1 MKTERPHARAFSRIM
16 PLLTRAD
23 RSLGWPLLGTWLA
36 LAAVAMGL
44 ALPTVRDTGLD
55 YDEALYGHL
64 AKDFLQDRH
73 CLQHM
78 PGSSSVNLGDRPFPV
93 FVQGYLGAVKCWLL
107 LPSFA
112 IWGSTVAVMRF
123 TLLAWGL
130 LGVLFLMLW
139 VQRVRGNAEAVLV
152 GLLTVFDPSFFFP
165 TVCDWGAFVPSF
177 LFRCAGLFFAGLW
190 WNKRQTRWLALAGAT
205 FGLGFFNKIDFAV
218 FLLALGIATVLSQ
231 PRRMAQS
238 FRRETR
244 QWLVAGIAFLLTGS
258 LMVVSCF
265 RWLQAILAVPA
276 GAQPG
281 QFVTKLHI
289 AGALLDGSYFSRL
302 MKAGGLFD
310 KMFES
315 PPFLLAPFA
324 VVLLLS
330 ATMLVIQAVRNAR
343 SQRRP
348 WAIFVLGGLG
358 ISIVGVF
365 VLPDAV
371 RIHHL
376 LLIYPFPQ
384 LVIAAAATQTWH
396 LAHALS
402 PWRHA
407 GRGVA
412 VCAVLIVIAWNFV
425 AVRKTQAFVAT
436 TGGRGTWSK
445 ALAAFSREIRTR
457 EDLVVA
463 SLDWGFHEQLSFLT
477 DGPKLYE
484 LTWNIQQG
492 RPVSLLRETNFIYL
506 VHPPEFSLFDY
517 GQQYLAAARQ
527 ADPGLAVHS
536 RTNLEDRVVF
546 QYFSFTGR

>member
-1 MKTERPHARAFSRIM
+1 MQKLIHKQNRLVLAA
-16 PLLTRAD
+16 
-23 RSLGWPLLGTWLA
+23 WLA
-36 LAAVAMGL
+36 LAIAGFWL

-64 AKDFLQDRH
+64 AKDFLQGRH
-73 CLQHM
+73 CLQHI
-78 PGSSSVNLGDRPFPV
+78 PGSSSLNVGDRPFPV

-112 IWGSTVAVMRF
+112 IWGATVAVMRF

-139 VQRVRGNAEAVLV
+139 VQRVRGNAEAVMV
-152 GLLTVFDPSFFFP
+152 GLLTIFDPAFFFP

-177 LFRCAGLFFAGLW
+177 LFRCAGLFFAGVW
-190 WNKRQTRWLALAGAT
+190 WNKRQTLWLALAGAS

-218 FLLALGIATVLSQ
+218 FLLALGTATVLSQ

-244 QWLVAGIAFLLTGS
+244 QWLVGGIAFLLTGS

-265 RWLQAILAVPA
+265 RWLQAILAVPT
-276 GAQPG
+276 GGQPG
-281 QFVTKLHI
+281 QFATKLHI

-310 KMFES
+310 NMFES
-315 PPFLLAPFA
+315 PLFLWAPFA

-330 ATMLVIQAVRNAR
+330 SVVLAIEAVRNAQ
-343 SQRRP
+343 SARRH
-348 WAIFVLGGLG
+348 WTVFLLTGLG
-358 ISIVGVF
+358 ILIGGVF
-365 VLPDAV
+365 LLPDAV

-384 LVIAAAATQTWH
+384 LVIAAAATQTWR
-396 LAHALS
+396 LADAAS
-402 PWRHA
+402 SWRHA
-407 GRGVA
+407 GRVA
-412 VCAVLIVIAWNFV
+412 AFCAVLLVIAWNLA
-425 AVRKTQAFVAT
+425 AVRKTQVFVTA
-436 TGGRGTWSK
+436 TGGRGTWAR
-445 ALAAFSREIRTR
+445 ALATFAQEIRTR
-457 EDLVVA
+457 DDLVVA

-492 RPVSLLRETNFIYL
+492 RPVSLLGETNFVYL

-517 GQQYLAAARQ
+517 GQKYLAAARQ
-527 ADPGLAVHS
+527 ADPGLRLHS
-536 RTNLEDRVVF
+536 RTNLEGRVAF
-546 QYFSFTGR
+546 EYFYFTGQ

>member
-1 MKTERPHARAFSRIM
+1 MRNVFNQQNRQVVGA
-16 PLLTRAD
+16 
-23 RSLGWPLLGTWLA
+23 WLV
-36 LAAVAMGL
+36 LAAAALLL
-44 ALPTVRDTGLD
+44 AWPTVRDTGLD

-64 AKDFLQDRH
+64 TKDFLQGKH
-73 CLQHM
+73 CPQHM
-78 PGSSSVNLGDRPFPV
+78 PGSSSVDIGNRPFPV

-112 IWGSTVAVMRF
+112 LCGTSVTTMRF
-123 TLLAWGL
+123 TMLAWGL
-130 LGVLFLMLW
+130 VGVLFLMLW
-139 VQRVRGNAEAVLV
+139 IQRVRGNAEAVLV
-152 GLLTVFDPSFFFP
+152 GLLTVADPAFFFP
-165 TVCDWGAFVPSF
+165 TVCDWGAFVPGF
-177 LFRCAGLFFAGLW
+177 LFRCVGLLFASLW
-190 WNKRQTRWLALAGAT
+190 WSRRQTRWLVLAGAA
-205 FGLGFFNKIDFAV
+205 FGIGFFNKIDFII
-218 FLLALGIATVLSQ
+218 FLLAVGIAALLSQ
-231 PRRMAQS
+231 PRRMVQS
-238 FRRETR
+238 FRCQTR

-258 LMVVSCF
+258 PMVVSCF

-315 PPFLLAPFA
+315 PPVLLAPFA

-330 ATMLVIQAVRNAR
+330 AIMLVIKAVQNAR
-343 SQRRP
+343 PQSRH
-348 WAIFVLGGLG
+348 WAIFVLAGLG
-358 ISIVGVF
+358 LSIVGVF

-384 LVIAAAATQTWH
+384 LVIAAAVTRTWRF
-396 LAHALS
+396 AHALS
-402 PWRHA
+402 PWWHA
-407 GRGVA
+407 GRVVA
-412 VCAVLIVIAWNFV
+412 VCAVLIVIAWDFV
-425 AVRKTQAFVAT
+425 AVRKTQAFVTA
-436 TGGRGTWSK
+436 TGGRGAWSK
-445 ALAAFSREIRTR
+445 VLTAFSQEIRTR
-457 EDLVVA
+457 DDLVVA

-492 RPVSLLRETNFIYL
+492 RPVSLLRDTNFIYL
-506 VHPPEFSLFDY
+506 VHPSEFSLFDY

-527 ADPGLAVHS
+527 ADPGLTVHA
-536 RTNLEDRVVF
+536 RTNLEGRVVF
-546 QYFSFTGR
+546 QYFYFTGR

>member
-1 MKTERPHARAFSRIM
+1 MQN
-16 PLLTRAD
+16 PLHKHNRLVLA
-23 RSLGWPLLGTWLA
+23 TWLA
-36 LAAVAMGL
+36 LAIAGFWL

-64 AKDFLQDRH
+64 TKDFLQTRH

-78 PGSSSVNLGDRPFPV
+78 PGSSSVNVGDRSFPV

-112 IWGSTVAVMRF
+112 IWGATVAVMRF

-139 VQRVRGNAEAVLV
+139 VQRARDNAEAVLV
-152 GLLTVFDPSFFFP
+152 GLLTVFDPAFFFP

-177 LFRCAGLFFAGLW
+177 LFRCTGLFFAGLW
-190 WNKRQTRWLALAGAT
+190 WNKRQTLWIALAGAS

-218 FLLALGIATVLSQ
+218 FLLALGTATVLSQ

-238 FRRETR
+238 FRRESR
-244 QWLVAGIAFLLTGS
+244 QWLVGGGAFLLTGS

-265 RWLQAILAVPA
+265 RWLHAILAVPA
-276 GAQPG
+276 SAPAG
-281 QFVTKLHI
+281 QSVTKLHI
-289 AGALLDGSYFSRL
+289 AAALLDGSYFSRL

-315 PPFLLAPFA
+315 PSSFLAPFA

-330 ATMLVIQAVRNAR
+330 FVVLPIQAVRNAQ
-343 SQRRP
+343 SERRH
-348 WAIFVLGGLG
+348 WTIFVLAGLG
-358 ISIVGVF
+358 ISLAGVF
-365 VLPDAV
+365 LLPDAV

-384 LVIAAAATQTWH
+384 LVIAAAATQAWR
-396 LAHALS
+396 LARAPS

-412 VCAVLIVIAWNFV
+412 VCAVLMVIAWNLA
-425 AVRKTQAFVAT
+425 AVRKTQVFVTA
-436 TGGRGTWSK
+436 TGGRGTWSE
-445 ALAAFSREIRTR
+445 ALATFAQEIRTR
-457 EDLVVA
+457 DDLVVA

-517 GQQYLAAARQ
+517 GQNYLAAARQ
-527 ADPGLAVHS
+527 ADPGLTVHS
-536 RTNLEDRVVF
+536 RTNLEGRVVF
-546 QYFSFTGR
+546 QYFHFTGQ